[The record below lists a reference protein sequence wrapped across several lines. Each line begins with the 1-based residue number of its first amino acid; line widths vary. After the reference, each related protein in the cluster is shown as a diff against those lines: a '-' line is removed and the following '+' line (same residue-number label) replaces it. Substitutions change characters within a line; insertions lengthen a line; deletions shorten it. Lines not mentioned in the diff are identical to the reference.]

1 MTLDFTHGHA
11 AGVER
16 QNLVVKARPTGLVL
30 RDDLR
35 LKAAVAVTGNFYRQL
50 AKVALEGFAALAV
63 AGVARRVGNAL
74 ILGVAQVFSHL
85 GLKGSLH
92 QFLGEQLEQAV
103 LTDEVFRLLVVS
115 QQVVDQFVRDGHLF
129 AVPLK
134 CSSSLPI
141 DRLHKNSYTPD
152 RVPAARQKV
161 RIMGSLWSA
170 GNRGKINPRRINPR
184 FPRFS
189 QTRRTPSPR
198 EDKRQSRKS
207 RGPTLP
213 LFAFLCLCSGLPPAG
228 SL

>member
-141 DRLHKNSYTPD
+141 DRLHKNSYTPTSRLCSMLIFPHQSTHC
-152 RVPAARQKV
+152 RVVNTEMCRNCRHGELARQIRARHRLVAIKTLLEI
-161 RIMGSLWSA
+161 RQRL
-170 GNRGKINPRRINPR
+170 
-184 FPRFS
+184 
-189 QTRRTPSPR
+189 
-198 EDKRQSRKS
+198 RQS
-207 RGPTLP
+207 TP
-213 LFAFLCLCSGLPPAG
+213 LCAWYFV
-228 SL
+228 